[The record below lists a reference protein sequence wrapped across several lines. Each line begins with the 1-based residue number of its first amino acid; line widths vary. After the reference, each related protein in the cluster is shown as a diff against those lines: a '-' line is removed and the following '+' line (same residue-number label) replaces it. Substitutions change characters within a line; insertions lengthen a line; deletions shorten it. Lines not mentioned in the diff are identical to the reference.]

1 MWINFAH
8 LNQNILQLLTE
19 SWFFWDFDILFLAKY
34 PRKFY
39 SIESI
44 SRIVVKNWM
53 ENHYSQWKYIGIRWI
68 SLFKLDFWS
77 CESGGSLNWKLIHT
91 FEVMILTN
99 GWQTEITNKITSIII
114 YQNIGWLDIPMNYF
128 IIV

>member
-19 SWFFWDFDILFLAKY
+19 SWFFWDFDILFLVKY

-39 SIESI
+39 SIQSI
-44 SRIVVKNWM
+44 SRIVVKNWN

-68 SLFKLDFWS
+68 SFFKLDFWS
-77 CESGGSLNWKLIHT
+77 CESGGSLSWKLIHT